1 MTVENVENILKG
13 FVLDDELICHDNFMA
28 YKLGRGH
35 LKFVIDH
42 TNFTYKQFGAA
53 SLSLELT

>member
-13 FVLDDELICHDNFMA
+13 FVLDDELIYHPYFMA
-28 YKLGRGH
+28 YKIGRDR

-42 TNFTYKQFGAA
+42 TNFMYKQFGAA